1 VNEPTKIVNG
11 KVSKRILDERYEILN
26 TIGNGRFAK
35 VKRAIDLNSNKEVAV
50 KILKTHKTSLSRK
63 QMLENFYS
71 EIKILTYCRH
81 PNIVRLIDASFDG
94 VMINE

>member
-1 VNEPTKIVNG
+1 MEG
-11 KVSKRILDERYEILN
+11 LQSKSKFICPFSYLFTFR
-26 TIGNGRFAK
+26 